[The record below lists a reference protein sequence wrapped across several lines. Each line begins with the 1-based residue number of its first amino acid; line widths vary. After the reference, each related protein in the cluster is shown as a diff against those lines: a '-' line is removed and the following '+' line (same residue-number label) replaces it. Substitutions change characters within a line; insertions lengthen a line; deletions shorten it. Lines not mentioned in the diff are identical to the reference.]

1 MYKNKMTRDEMIRWL
16 GDAIR
21 VETEKP
27 FEEDVDYDF
36 VDECGKLLDTLM
48 GTTALT
54 EQEIREKVKKLQKR
68 SCKIYC
74 VNSQSMVK

>member
-1 MYKNKMTRDEMIRWL
+1 MFKNKMTRDEMIRWL

-27 FEEDVDYDF
+27 FEDVDYDF

-54 EQEIREKVKKLQKR
+54 EQEIREKVKKLQKKTASSTHRR
-68 SCKIYC
+68 S
-74 VNSQSMVK
+74 STAP

>member
-1 MYKNKMTRDEMIRWL
+1 MFKNKMTRDEMIRWL

-27 FEEDVDYDF
+27 FEDVDYDF

-54 EQEIREKVKKLQKR
+54 E
-68 SCKIYC
+68 
-74 VNSQSMVK
+74 

>member
-1 MYKNKMTRDEMIRWL
+1 MFENKMTRNEMIRWL

-27 FEEDVDYDF
+27 FENIDCDF

-48 GTTALT
+48 GTTILT
-54 EQEIREKVKKLQKR
+54 EQEIREKVADCKMKLQ
-68 SCKIYC
+68 
-74 VNSQSMVK
+74 